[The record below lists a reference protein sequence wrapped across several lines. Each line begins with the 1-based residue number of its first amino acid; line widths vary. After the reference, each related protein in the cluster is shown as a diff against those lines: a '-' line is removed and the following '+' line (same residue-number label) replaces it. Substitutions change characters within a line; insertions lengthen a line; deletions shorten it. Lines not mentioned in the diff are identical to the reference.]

1 MSDKVTL
8 IVDQKNVAGML
19 AQITM
24 LINKTIWTGSVEVIL
39 GRPGRTPNQNAKLWP
54 LLRDIKT
61 QVDWYGYKLTEEDWK
76 HVFTASLSKQTA
88 VPGIDGGFVVL
99 GQSTSKMSKD
109 RFRDLIELIY
119 AFGSERHVQ
128 WSEPALQLYN
138 QYKEAA

>member
-8 IVDQKNVAGML
+8 LVDQKNVAGML

-24 LINKTIWTGSVEVIL
+24 LINKTIWTGPVEVIL

-61 QVDWYGYKLTEEDWK
+61 QVEWHGFKLTEEDWK
-76 HVFTASLSKQTA
+76 HVFTASLSKQRA

-99 GQSTSKMSKD
+99 GQSTSKMSKE

-119 AFGSERHVQ
+119 AFGSDKQVQ
-128 WSEPALQLYN
+128 WSEPSLQLYS